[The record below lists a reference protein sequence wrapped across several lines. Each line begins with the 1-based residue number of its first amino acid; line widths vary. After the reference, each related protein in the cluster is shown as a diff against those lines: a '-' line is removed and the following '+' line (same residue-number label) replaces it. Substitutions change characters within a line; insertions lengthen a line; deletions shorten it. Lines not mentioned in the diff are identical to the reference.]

1 MSRIAL
7 TQIFF
12 APVAAGND
20 LRGKSERP
28 ESRRSRRQP
37 GGRAGRDWS
46 VLEPRAEVTFLREPM
61 PGEDEAARVLAPFHV
76 IIPMRERTPLPG
88 SLIRRLP
95 NLRMVALTGARSP
108 SLDIAACTTQGAL
121 VCNTGINTG
130 AATAE
135 LAFTLLLNC
144 ARAIPLAD
152 ATMRRGGWHAGLPIG
167 DALSGKRLGILG
179 LGKLGS
185 RVAGFGKAFGM
196 EVVAWSQN
204 LTPEAAAEQG
214 VARVEKD
221 ELFAT
226 SDAISI
232 HLVLSDRSRGL
243 VGEREIGAMKPG
255 AILVNTSRGP
265 IVDEAA
271 LVAALREGRI
281 TGGARRVRPGAAA
294 GGSSAAHAPQHRAHA
309 ASRIFDDAGVSPVL
323 RREHREHPRLPRRQA
338 DPRHERGGA

>member
-1 MSRIAL
+1 VSVL
-7 TQIFF
+7 K
-12 APVAAGND
+12 VAVLDDSQEVAQG
-20 LRGKSERP
+20 
-28 ESRRSRRQP
+28 
-37 GGRAGRDWS
+37 AVDWS
-46 VLEPRAEVTFLREPM
+46 VLEPRAEVTFLRDPM
-61 PGEDEAARVLAPFHV
+61 LDEDEAARVLAPFHA

-95 NLRMVALTGARSP
+95 NLRLVALTGARSP
-108 SLDIAACTTQGAL
+108 SLDIAACTAHGVL

-144 ARAIPLAD
+144 ARSIPLAD
-152 ATMRRGGWHAGLPIG
+152 ATMRRGGWHAGIPIG

-204 LTPEAAAEQG
+204 LTAEAAAGQG
-214 VARVEKD
+214 VTRVEKD

-243 VGEREIGAMKPG
+243 VGERELGMMKRG

-265 IVDEAA
+265 IVEEAA
-271 LVAALREGRI
+271 LVNALREGRI
-281 TGGARRVRPGAAA
+281 TAGLDVFDQEPLPEDHPLRTFPNAVLTPHLGYSTMPVFRQFYGESIENILAFLNGNPIRVMNEEALDAALA
-294 GGSSAAHAPQHRAHA
+294 
-309 ASRIFDDAGVSPVL
+309 
-323 RREHREHPRLPRRQA
+323 
-338 DPRHERGGA
+338 ER

>member
-1 MSRIAL
+1 MSL
-7 TQIFF
+7 LK
-12 APVAAGND
+12 VAVLDDSQEVAQG
-20 LRGKSERP
+20 
-28 ESRRSRRQP
+28 
-37 GGRAGRDWS
+37 AADWS
-46 VLEPRAEVTFLREPM
+46 VLEPRAEVTFLRDPVLT
-61 PGEDEAARVLAPFHV
+61 EDEAARVLAPLHV

-108 SLDIAACTTQGAL
+108 SLDIAACTEQGVL

-144 ARAIPLAD
+144 ARSIPLAD
-152 ATMRRGGWHAGLPIG
+152 ATMRRGGWHAGIPIG
-167 DALSGKRLGILG
+167 DALEGKRLGIVG

-204 LTPEAAAEQG
+204 LTAEAAAAKG
-214 VARVEKD
+214 VTRVEKD

-243 VGEREIGAMKPG
+243 VGEHEIGAMKQG

-271 LVAALREGRI
+271 LVPALREGRI
-281 TGGARRVRPGAAA
+281 TAGLDVFDQEPLPADHPLRTLENTVLTPHLGYSATPVFRQFYGESIENILAFMDGKPIRVMNEEALDAALA
-294 GGSSAAHAPQHRAHA
+294 KR
-309 ASRIFDDAGVSPVL
+309 
-323 RREHREHPRLPRRQA
+323 
-338 DPRHERGGA
+338 

>member
-1 MSRIAL
+1 MSVL
-7 TQIFF
+7 K
-12 APVAAGND
+12 VAVLDDSQEVAQG
-20 LRGKSERP
+20 
-28 ESRRSRRQP
+28 
-37 GGRAGRDWS
+37 AADWS
-46 VLEPRAEVTFLREPM
+46 VLEHRAEVTFLRDPLLD
-61 PGEDEAARVLAPFHV
+61 EDEAARVLAPFHA

-95 NLRMVALTGARSP
+95 NLRLVALTGARSP
-108 SLDIAACTTQGAL
+108 SLDIAACTAHGVL

-135 LAFTLLLNC
+135 LAFTLLLNG
-144 ARAIPLAD
+144 ARSIPLAD
-152 ATMRRGGWHAGLPIG
+152 ATMRRGGWHAGIPIG

-204 LTPEAAAEQG
+204 LTVEAAAGQG
-214 VARVEKD
+214 VTRVEKD

-226 SDAISI
+226 SDAVSI
-232 HLVLSDRSRGL
+232 HLVLSERSRGL
-243 VGEREIGAMKPG
+243 VGERELGVMKRG

-271 LVAALREGRI
+271 LVNALREGRI
-281 TGGARRVRPGAAA
+281 TAGLDVFDQEPLPEDHPLRTLPNAVLTPHLGYSTMPVFRQFYGESIENILAFLDGKPIRVMNEEALDAALA
-294 GGSSAAHAPQHRAHA
+294 
-309 ASRIFDDAGVSPVL
+309 
-323 RREHREHPRLPRRQA
+323 
-338 DPRHERGGA
+338 ER

>member
-1 MSRIAL
+1 VSVL
-7 TQIFF
+7 N
-12 APVAAGND
+12 VAVLDDSQEVAQG
-20 LRGKSERP
+20 
-28 ESRRSRRQP
+28 
-37 GGRAGRDWS
+37 AADWS
-46 VLEPRAEVTFLREPM
+46 VLEPRAEVTFLRAPM
-61 PGEDEAARVLAPFHV
+61 LDEDEAARVLAPFHV

-108 SLDIAACTTQGAL
+108 SLDIAACTTQGVL

-144 ARAIPLAD
+144 ARSIPLAD
-152 ATMRRGGWHAGLPIG
+152 ATVRRGGWHEGIPIG

-204 LTPEAAAEQG
+204 LTVEAAAGQG
-214 VARVEKD
+214 VTRVGKD

-226 SDAISI
+226 SDAVSI

-243 VGEREIGAMKPG
+243 VGEREIGAMKKG

-265 IVDEAA
+265 IVDEVA
-271 LVAALREGRI
+271 LVDALREGQI
-281 TGGARRVRPGAAA
+281 TAGLDVFDQEPLPEDHPLRTFPNAVLTPHLGYSTLPVFRQFYGESIENILAFLDGKPIRVMNEEALDAALSRR
-294 GGSSAAHAPQHRAHA
+294 
-309 ASRIFDDAGVSPVL
+309 
-323 RREHREHPRLPRRQA
+323 
-338 DPRHERGGA
+338 